1 MRIIELARQAVPT
14 LGRRLG
20 RGGLGL
26 LLAGAAL
33 IPATT
38 SLAAPQ
44 AGCATPP
51 AGQTVLQCVIAFGD
65 SEIARRDTALNTF
78 SGKVTTQTNAK
89 HITSDQ
95 ANALQQDV
103 TTNLNGLATL
113 KTTLDAATT
122 VPDARK
128 DVALIYTQFR
138 IFAVVLPR
146 DTHHLWLD
154 LLSNIDQKM
163 KDADGKIQD
172 AIDKTS
178 KDEDRNGDKAA
189 IAAAFQDYKN
199 QLSSAEGQIDG
210 ALGLLPT
217 LTPAQYDDKSSPYR
231 TNYTDYVNDIHTA
244 GQDIKSAAADL
255 KKIVALLKDLRGK
268 SKAPV
273 APTAT
278 ASA

>member
-1 MRIIELARQAVPT
+1 
-14 LGRRLG
+14 
-20 RGGLGL
+20 
-26 LLAGAAL
+26 
-33 IPATT
+33 
-38 SLAAPQ
+38 
-44 AGCATPP
+44 
-51 AGQTVLQCVIAFGD
+51 VLQCIIAFGD

-78 SGKVTTQTNAK
+78 SGKVTKQAGAK

-103 TTNLNGLATL
+103 TNNLNGLAGL

-122 VPDARK
+122 VADARK

-154 LLSNIDQKM
+154 ILSNTDQKM
-163 KDADGKIQD
+163 KDAEDKIQD
-172 AIDKTS
+172 AINKTS
-178 KDEDRNGDKAA
+178 GDEDKHGDKAA

-199 QLSSAEGQIDG
+199 QLASAEGQIDG

-217 LTPAQYDDKSSPYR
+217 LTPAQYDDKSSPYQ
-231 TNYTDYVNDIHTA
+231 TNYTDYVNDTRAA
-244 GQDIKSAAADL
+244 GQDIKAAAADL

-268 SKAPV
+268 STAPA

-278 ASA
+278 ATA